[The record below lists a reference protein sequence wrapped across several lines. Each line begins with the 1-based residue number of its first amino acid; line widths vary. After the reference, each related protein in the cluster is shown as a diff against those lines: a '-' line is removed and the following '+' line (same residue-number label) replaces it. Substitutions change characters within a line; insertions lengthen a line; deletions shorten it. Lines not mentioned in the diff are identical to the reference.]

1 MCARTCACSCSL
13 SKCAH
18 AHVGTPTHSRSPCSV
33 HARSHV
39 CTSTHSRVPARCAH
53 TLPASMGPW
62 PPVAHGCGGS
72 RPKCCELDPA
82 VLPSTAQV
90 TGRAAAPP
98 SPASTGSVT
107 PVETQGD
114 EGAGARAGRHGGRA
128 PAPPVGVGRRA
139 RRQTHARP
147 GPLITQ
153 EPSGPESCSCVMLE
167 MDAQGQRVLSGWGH
181 PKESPGEAGNRRNA
195 EGRARWQTSVGGGS
209 EHVHPPE
216 LTHSQPR
223 PHRCP
228 GGQGKQAGL
237 IRRPTPGDR
246 RARTGNAPGLGRR
259 GQPARTWLWKV
270 LGGTAGGAVAGRS
283 EREARRR
290 WAPVLGAPCPPC
302 GVCGRG
308 PPRLASIAHSCCT
321 LAGRLQ
327 ARLSGWAPGVGAVGT
342 RWGRGGV
349 AVLVAAG
356 GPGDSTLPPPGHTLA
371 LMRAE
376 RPAGLPSTQQ
386 RQRGPCPGR
395 ATCTRPLTRTR
406 PRL

>member
-18 AHVGTPTHSRSPCSV
+18 AHVGTPTHSR
-33 HARSHV
+33 
-39 CTSTHSRVPARCAH
+39 VPARCAR
-53 TLPASMGPW
+53 TLPASVGPW

-167 MDAQGQRVLSGWGH
+167 MDAQGRRVLSGWGR

-195 EGRARWQTSVGGGS
+195 EGRARWQMSVGGGS

-216 LTHSQPR
+216 LAHSQPR

-246 RARTGNAPGLGRR
+246 RARTENAPGLGRR
-259 GQPARTWLWKV
+259 GQPARTRLWKV

-290 WAPVLGAPCPPC
+290 WPRYWGPLAPHA
-302 GVCGRG
+302 
-308 PPRLASIAHSCCT
+308 ASAEGDPHVWPALHTHVAHSQGGCRPAS
-321 LAGRLQ
+321 LGGPRV
-327 ARLSGWAPGVGAVGT
+327 WAP
-342 RWGRGGV
+342 WGRGGV
-349 AVLVAAG
+349 AVGSLCWWPRVAQGTALCRL
-356 GPGDSTLPPPGHTLA
+356 PG
-371 LMRAE
+371 
-376 RPAGLPSTQQ
+376 
-386 RQRGPCPGR
+386 
-395 ATCTRPLTRTR
+395 TRL
-406 PRL
+406 L